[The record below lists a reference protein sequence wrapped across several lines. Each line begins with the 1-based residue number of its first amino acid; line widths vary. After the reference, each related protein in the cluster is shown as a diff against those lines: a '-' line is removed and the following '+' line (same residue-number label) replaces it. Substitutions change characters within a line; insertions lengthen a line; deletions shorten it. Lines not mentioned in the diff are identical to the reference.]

1 MLIILKCYRLDMLF
15 VSSTPAS
22 FSGMM
27 NVVSGNVVVFE
38 EWWEVD
44 DGGSARGEVDG
55 GRGGGRDMANGEAGG
70 GRVAGEGEGV
80 RWPK

>member
-1 MLIILKCYRLDMLF
+1 MLMLIILKCYRLDMLF

-38 EWWEVD
+38 E
-44 DGGSARGEVDG
+44 
-55 GRGGGRDMANGEAGG
+55 
-70 GRVAGEGEGV
+70 
-80 RWPK
+80 